1 MADTWGLS
9 VFSDGFFQLMVIFS
23 DYPEVTLIK
32 RNPQRTEP
40 ADGGKRVPV
49 SAVSDTNETKLK

>member
-1 MADTWGLS
+1 
-9 VFSDGFFQLMVIFS
+9 MVIFS